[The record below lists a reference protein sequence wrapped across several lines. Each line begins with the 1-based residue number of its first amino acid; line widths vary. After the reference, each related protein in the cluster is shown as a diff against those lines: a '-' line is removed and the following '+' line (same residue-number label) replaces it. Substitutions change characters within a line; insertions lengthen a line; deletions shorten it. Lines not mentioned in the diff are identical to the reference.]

1 MYVVIKGVVREMA
14 GDETIALH
22 RPQDSFDARAVA
34 AGQTSHR
41 FIVQEEALLYALPR
55 AEVLALTESNPRF
68 GAYFYASV
76 SEKLGRLAQ
85 RAGQRELQTLLT
97 ATVRDANCRRPV
109 FVDGGA
115 SLRDTAAAM
124 KAQQS
129 KSVLVRAEAGLG
141 IFTTTDFRD
150 IVLNGV
156 PVDAPVAAHCNYQLL
171 TIDIDDFLFNA
182 LLLMTRR
189 NLRRLVVTE
198 RGEPVGMLAQVDVLS
213 YFPITPI

>member
-1 MYVVIKGVVREMA
+1 MFHGGDAVILAPDAPVDAMYVVIKGVVREMA

-109 FVDGGA
+109 
-115 SLRDTAAAM
+115 SSTAAPAC
-124 KAQQS
+124 A
-129 KSVLVRAEAGLG
+129 
-141 IFTTTDFRD
+141 T
-150 IVLNGV
+150 
-156 PVDAPVAAHCNYQLL
+156 P
-171 TIDIDDFLFNA
+171 
-182 LLLMTRR
+182 RR
-189 NLRRLVVTE
+189 R
-198 RGEPVGMLAQVDVLS
+198 
-213 YFPITPI
+213 